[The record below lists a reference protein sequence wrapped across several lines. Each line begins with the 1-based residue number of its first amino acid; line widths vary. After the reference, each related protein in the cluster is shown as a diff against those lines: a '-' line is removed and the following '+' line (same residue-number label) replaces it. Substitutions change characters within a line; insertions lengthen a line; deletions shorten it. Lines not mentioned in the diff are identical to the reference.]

1 MKMKYFAAMFILATG
16 MTSAY
21 AQKGV
26 EDGSRF
32 GHGEDSI
39 RCLSNISVYTE
50 YVKTNNFKDAYK
62 PWKAVFEEAPF
73 AQVGTYTN
81 GAKILR
87 WMYAN
92 EKDAAKQATY
102 FDELMKV
109 YDQRIQH
116 LDRLNKLVKKD
127 ATKGSIIGM
136 KAHDYYTL
144 AGKKLDLNKAYSMF
158 KEAMQLEKAETEYY
172 VLQEFIDASS
182 RKFKTEDAHR
192 EQFIQDY
199 MDASALTEEALKA
212 AVKESDKKKY
222 TLVKENLDAYLVNSG
237 AADCDMLQNIYAG
250 KVEQNKENLDYLK
263 NVVSIM
269 KMLKCTEQEAYFN
282 ASLYAHRIQPTAES
296 AVGCAYMSYKK
307 QNIDDAV
314 KYFDEA
320 IELETD
326 DLKKAEYAYNTAAV
340 LSSIK
345 KYSQARQYAQKAIS
359 LNANYG
365 APYILIAQMYASSPN
380 WSDES
385 ALNRC
390 TYFLAI
396 DKLQRAKSVDPS
408 VAEEAQKLINAYA
421 GHTPK
426 TEDLFFLNLKKG
438 DSVQI
443 GGWIGESTVIR

>member
-1 MKMKYFAAMFILATG
+1 MKMKYFAAMVILASG
-16 MTSAY
+16 MTGAY

-39 RCLSNISVYTE
+39 RCLNNISVYTE
-50 YVKTNNFKDAYK
+50 YVKTSNFKDAYK
-62 PWKAVFEEAPF
+62 PWKIVFDEAPF

-116 LDRLNKLVKKD
+116 LDRLNKLVKKGT
-127 ATKGSIIGM
+127 TKGSIIGM

-144 AGKKLDLNKAYSMF
+144 AGSKLDLNQAYNLF
-158 KEAMQLEKAETEYY
+158 KEAMELEKAETDYF

-182 RKFKTEDAHR
+182 RKFKSEDAHR

-199 MDASALTEEALKA
+199 MDASKYTEEALKA
-212 AVKESDKKKY
+212 AVKEKDQKNY
-222 TLVKENLDAYLVNSG
+222 NMVKENLDAYLVNSG
-237 AADCDMLQNIYAG
+237 AADCDMLQSIYAD
-250 KVEQNKENLDYLK
+250 KVEQNKDNLDYLK
-263 NVVSIM
+263 NVVAVM
-269 KMLKCTEQEAYFN
+269 KMLKCTDQQAYFN

-307 QNIDDAV
+307 QDIDGTV

-320 IELETD
+320 IELEAD
-326 DLKKAEYAYNTAAV
+326 DAKKAEYNYNAAAV

-345 KYSQARQYAQKAIS
+345 KYSQARSYAQKAIA
-359 LNANYG
+359 LNPNYG
-365 APYILIAQMYASSPN
+365 APYILIAQMYAASPN

-408 VAEEAQKLINAYA
+408 VAEDAQKLINAYV

-438 DSVQI
+438 DTVQI

>member
-92 EKDAAKQATY
+92 EKDAAKQAAY

>member
-92 EKDAAKQATY
+92 EKDATKQAAY

-127 ATKGSIIGM
+127 ATKGSVIGM

-144 AGKKLDLNKAYSMF
+144 AGKKLDLNKAYNMF

-212 AVKESDKKKY
+212 TVKESDKKKY

-237 AADCDMLQNIYAG
+237 AADCNMLQTIYAD
-250 KVEQNKENLDYLK
+250 KVEQNKSNLEYLK
-263 NVVSIM
+263 NVVSVM

-320 IELETD
+320 IELEAD
-326 DLKKAEYAYNTAAV
+326 DLKKAEYAYNAAAV

>member
-92 EKDAAKQATY
+92 EKDATKQAAY

-127 ATKGSIIGM
+127 ATKGSVIGM

-144 AGKKLDLNKAYSMF
+144 AGKKLDLNKAYNMF

-237 AADCDMLQNIYAG
+237 AADCNMLQTIYAD
-250 KVEQNKENLDYLK
+250 KVEQNKSNLEYLK
-263 NVVSIM
+263 NVVSVM

-320 IELETD
+320 IELEAD
-326 DLKKAEYAYNTAAV
+326 DLKKAEYAYNAAAV